1 MIALPNKKYNIIY
14 ADPPWQYNKG
24 VYQDN
29 GRKDR
34 LLEEQYQTMSKKEI
48 ENLPIKKLADKD
60 CALFLWVTDSHL
72 CDGLELIKKWGF
84 TYKTIAFVWVKKT
97 NKGNLCANVGSWT
110 MKNTEICLL
119 GTKGNMLK
127 YKNKNNIFQLVEAE
141 RSKHSKKPEEVR
153 KRIEELFPNTYKIEL
168 FARQKAEGWNVWGN
182 EVESDIHIDIDKI

>member
-1 MIALPNKKYNIIY
+1 
-14 ADPPWQYNKG
+14 
-24 VYQDN
+24 
-29 GRKDR
+29 
-34 LLEEQYQTMSKKEI
+34 
-48 ENLPIKKLADKD
+48 LPIKKLADKD

>member
-1 MIALPNKKYNIIY
+1 VININKKYNIIY

>member
-168 FARQKAEGWNVWGN
+168 FARQKTEGWDCWGN
-182 EVESDIHIDIDKI
+182 EVNLMENENAV